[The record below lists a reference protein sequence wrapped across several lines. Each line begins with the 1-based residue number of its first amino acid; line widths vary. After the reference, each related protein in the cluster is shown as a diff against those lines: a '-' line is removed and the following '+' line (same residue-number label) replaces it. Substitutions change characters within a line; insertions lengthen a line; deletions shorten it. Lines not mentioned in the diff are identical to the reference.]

1 MLIPGGGVSGFWTS
15 GCSGTLDV
23 VCGRCSGLVWR
34 LSLLYPPPPQRN
46 KDCWSYGT
54 VQGASVGALSPPHKR
69 QWAGSHQS
77 QGQGGELRGW
87 SYDWIDEDIVHPFF
101 QFLLAL
107 GRRGSC
113 EPIGSLESLNQ
124 LNCNALR
131 AVVQTNSLYG
141 SRKFRYLLIGPFTKS
156 NDMIENDGVN
166 IWGMH
171 SGKVINISVG
181 NVPYKWRNNYEPKGK
196 WIISH
201 TSENV

>member
-1 MLIPGGGVSGFWTS
+1 MVIVCLFLAVGSLDSGRLAVPVHWTLCVGAVLGWCGAYLCCIP
-15 GCSGTLDV
+15 
-23 VCGRCSGLVWR
+23 
-34 LSLLYPPPPQRN
+34 PPPPQSN

-181 NVPYKWRNNYEPKGK
+181 NVPYKWRNNYEPKGNG
-196 WIISH
+196 S
-201 TSENV
+201 